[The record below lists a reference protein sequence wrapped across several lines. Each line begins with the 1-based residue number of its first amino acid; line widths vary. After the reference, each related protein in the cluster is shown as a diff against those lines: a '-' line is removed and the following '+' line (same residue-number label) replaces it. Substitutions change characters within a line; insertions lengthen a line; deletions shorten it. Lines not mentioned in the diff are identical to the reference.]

1 MAPPN
6 QPAGKVLDL
15 LMAAV
20 GGRERTEPEWRV
32 LLGESG
38 FQLVKIRPGQSAS
51 ILEAVPSW
59 RPAPLFT

>member
-1 MAPPN
+1 MEELLAPPN

-51 ILEAVPSW
+51 ILEAVPS
-59 RPAPLFT
+59 

>member
-1 MAPPN
+1 MEELLAPPN
-6 QPAGKVLDL
+6 QPGGKVLDL

-51 ILEAVPSW
+51 ILEAVPS
-59 RPAPLFT
+59 

>member
-6 QPAGKVLDL
+6 QPGGKVLDL

-51 ILEAVPSW
+51 ILEAVPS
-59 RPAPLFT
+59 

>member
-6 QPAGKVLDL
+6 QPGGKVLDL

-38 FQLVKIRPGQSAS
+38 FQLIKIRPGQSAS
-51 ILEAVPSW
+51 ILEAVPS
-59 RPAPLFT
+59 